1 MTGAR
6 TRRQPN
12 LFIIG
17 APKAGTTSLYE
28 YLRGHPDVY
37 MSPIKE
43 PAYFSPDVPP
53 QKVRFRYDADL
64 DRYLELFA
72 GATDE
77 RYAGEASTYYI
88 YSRMAPRLIHD
99 FDPAA
104 RIVAMLRNP
113 VEMAW
118 ALHGQRAS
126 HGREPIIDFETAL
139 AADNQPDA
147 GGVGRREQVDKVG
160 RYRDR
165 ARYADQLERWFDSFG
180 RAGVHVIVFEDFVAD
195 TPGEFSRLLA
205 WLGIDA
211 GYRPESFAVHNPSHT
226 VRRGI
231 VRTLINTPPG
241 RWATQRLLPR
251 LIGFERSIRLA
262 QGVKRS
268 DVGRTTEKR
277 KPIPDR
283 VRRQLEADLMPDVD
297 RLSAMLDRDMAA
309 FWFGASAR

>member
-1 MTGAR
+1 LSGDR
-6 TRRQPN
+6 TRRRPN

-37 MSPIKE
+37 MSAVKE
-43 PAYFSPDVPP
+43 PAFFSPDVPP
-53 QKVRFRYDADL
+53 QKIRFRYDRDMN
-64 DRYLELFA
+64 RYLELFA

-77 RYAGEASTYYI
+77 RYVGEASTYYI
-88 YSRMAPRLIHD
+88 YSRMAPKLIHD
-99 FDPAA
+99 FDPEA
-104 RIVAMLRNP
+104 RVVAMLRNP

-118 ALHGQRAS
+118 ALHGQRAT
-126 HGREPIIDFETAL
+126 HGREPITDFEQAL

-147 GGVGRREQVDKVG
+147 GGAERRQQVDKVG

-165 ARYADQLERWFDSFG
+165 ARYAEQLEHWFEVFG
-180 RAGVHVIVFEDFVAD
+180 RQGVHVIVFEDFVAD
-195 TPGEFSRLLA
+195 TPGEFGRLLT

-211 GYRPESFAVHNPSHT
+211 AYRPQSFAVHNPSHT

-231 VRTLINTPPG
+231 VRSAVNTPPG
-241 RWATQRLLPR
+241 RWVTQRLLPR
-251 LIGFERSIRLA
+251 LIGFERSTRLA

-277 KPIPDR
+277 KPIPDH
-283 VRRQLEADLMPDVD
+283 VRRQLEADLLPDVN
-297 RLSAMLDRDMAA
+297 RLSAMLDRDMAS
-309 FWFGASAR
+309 FWFRASAG